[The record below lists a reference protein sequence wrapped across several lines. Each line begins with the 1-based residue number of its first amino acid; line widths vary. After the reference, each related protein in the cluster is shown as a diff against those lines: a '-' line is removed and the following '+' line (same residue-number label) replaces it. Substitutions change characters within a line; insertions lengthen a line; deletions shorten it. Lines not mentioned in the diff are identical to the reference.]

1 MSTTLNRSGQDYAV
15 LAEIA
20 DVLKRHGY
28 TQRFG
33 VCLLHRHFDVAN
45 DEVAMEITDV
55 EARTSIVRVEKRPV
69 ADEGSQLETMW
80 RFRESGDTQLATV
93 CVKQCSYSSGHKQ
106 VHVKQGR
113 QAS

>member
-1 MSTTLNRSGQDYAV
+1 MNQVVLETVQWSSLPDVDDLEPVGAQDHAV

-45 DEVAMEITDV
+45 HEVAMEITDV
-55 EARTSIVRVEKRPV
+55 EARTSIVRVEKPRLPMKEVSLRPCGGF
-69 ADEGSQLETMW
+69 A
-80 RFRESGDTQLATV
+80 RA
-93 CVKQCSYSSGHKQ
+93 
-106 VHVKQGR
+106 
-113 QAS
+113 